1 MRGLK
6 PCRSVPGSVSRCP
19 RRFGAASGPEHTASA
34 RSLPTVCAP
43 SSPSSCT
50 SPGRAQRVHSGLQEE
65 RGPSCPTSHP
75 GQDPRGA
82 ERSSEVLRAVQS
94 WGPAVLLTPGPG
106 SLDSKIL
113 VKASELPVRFFD
125 VPAETGRPW
134 GRGGSLGCGLASV
147 AYDLVTLG
155 GPGFPLG
162 SPSPWGCRGLRETER
177 SCVVSSKAPPGGG
190 FVNGGGW

>member
-1 MRGLK
+1 MPAK
-6 PCRSVPGSVSRCP
+6 VRSGVRPGAHGVRPQSPDR
-19 RRFGAASGPEHTASA
+19 
-34 RSLPTVCAP
+34 LCAQQP
-43 SSPSSCT
+43 LL
-50 SPGRAQRVHSGLQEE
+50 GRAPAPAQGERSTYTAAFRRNAPLVPDVPPRARPAWGGALL
-65 RGPSCPTSHP
+65 RGPP
-75 GQDPRGA
+75 GCA
-82 ERSSEVLRAVQS
+82 EL
-94 WGPAVLLTPGPG
+94 GPAVLLTPGPG

-113 VKASELPVRFFD
+113 VKASELPVHFLD

-147 AYDLVTLG
+147 ACDLVTLG